1 MTILSVAYPL
11 LSVSEDSAGG
21 SEQILHLVER
31 ELVDTGHLSVVI
43 AAEGSSIRGH
53 LLETPGFS
61 GEITDEVRRS
71 AQQSH
76 REAIAIALQRYPI
89 DLIHFHGLDFHEYI
103 PEVGVPML
111 ATLHLP
117 LSWYPEDLLE
127 RAQIELNLV
136 SHSQANSHRAAA
148 GWPVICNGVDISR
161 YRERNGSGEF
171 LLVLARVCPEKGIDV
186 ALRVAHRLDLP
197 LVVAGPVHPFET
209 HQQYFREQ
217 VEPLLD
223 ERRRYVGA
231 VGIDSKVE
239 LLSRA
244 KCLLIPSLVA
254 ETSSLAAMEA
264 ISSGT
269 PVISF
274 KSGALPEVIDYGT
287 TGFLAASEDQMAD
300 AVGRIKEISSETC
313 RSIAEVRF
321 DARRMAR
328 EYLAL
333 YDRLRTK
340 VRRSFGMVSAPQRA
354 L

>member
-11 LSVSEDSAGG
+11 LSVSENSAGG

-31 ELVDTGHLSVVI
+31 ELVNAGHQSVVV

-53 LLETPGFS
+53 LLETPRFS
-61 GEITDEVRRS
+61 GEITDELRRS

-76 REAIAIALQRYPI
+76 REMIKTALRRYSI

-103 PEVGVPML
+103 PDDDVPML

-117 LSWYPEDLLE
+117 LSWYPKELFE
-127 RAQIELNLV
+127 RPPLELNLV
-136 SHSQANSHRAAA
+136 SRSQANSHPAAA
-148 GWPVICNGVDISR
+148 EWPVICNGIDVSR
-161 YRERNGSGEF
+161 YHRTNGRGEF
-171 LLVLARVCPEKGIDV
+171 LLVLARICPEKGIDV

-197 LVVAGPVHPFET
+197 LVAAGPVHPFET
-209 HQQYFREQ
+209 HQQYFREC

-223 ERRRYVGA
+223 ESRRYLGA
-231 VGIDSKVE
+231 VGIDMKVH

-254 ETSSLAAMEA
+254 ETSSLVAMEA

-269 PVISF
+269 PVIAF
-274 KSGALPEVIDYGT
+274 RSGALPEVIDHGV
-287 TGFLAASEDQMAD
+287 TGLLTVSEGEMVD
-300 AVGRIKEISSETC
+300 AVERISEISSVTC
-313 RSIAEVRF
+313 RSIAAARF
-321 DARRMAR
+321 DAARMAR

-333 YDRLRTK
+333 YDRLRAK
-340 VRRSFGMVSAPQRA
+340 VSRSLGMK
-354 L
+354 